1 MVVVDIAW
9 PHTATG
15 HAHSCGLRIQMGRT
29 PTGVKSK
36 NGQWLPVKL
45 KDKIREG
52 PVVSHCF
59 FYYYF
64 ENWSRT
70 LLFAYIRLLPPSQYI
85 STPRIQIGKIGGGGN
100 DDFALKWM
108 SLGTAPGDTSG
119 ERLSPPPP
127 PPPRRAARQAPAR
140 RPGGRG
146 GARAGVPRLAG
157 AAKGGGRLE

>member
-1 MVVVDIAW
+1 
-9 PHTATG
+9 
-15 HAHSCGLRIQMGRT
+15 MGRT

-70 LLFAYIRLLPPSQYI
+70 LLFAYIRLRISSNGDAGHGQVSSYSIPSI
-85 STPRIQIGKIGGGGN
+85 PS
-100 DDFALKWM
+100 
-108 SLGTAPGDTSG
+108 TSG
-119 ERLSPPPP
+119 C
-127 PPPRRAARQAPAR
+127 
-140 RPGGRG
+140 
-146 GARAGVPRLAG
+146 
-157 AAKGGGRLE
+157 